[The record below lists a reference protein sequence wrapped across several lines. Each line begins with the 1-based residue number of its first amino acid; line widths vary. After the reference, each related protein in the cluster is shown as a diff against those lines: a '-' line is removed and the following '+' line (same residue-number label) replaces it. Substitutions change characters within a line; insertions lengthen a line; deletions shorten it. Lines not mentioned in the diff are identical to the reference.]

1 MRRSK
6 SVIYQSA
13 LFVLCAYC
21 AVLAGCSQASRNTR
35 VDFLLPAEGS
45 GEVRVFVGYISGSP
59 NIDTT
64 LTVSA
69 GSARIDLPAD
79 RTLVSTITHDKKNA
93 LVILDGS
100 KITVDFTK
108 EQPEVSSSD
117 KHSVNYRFQEYD
129 KRRNE
134 IERRIGEAFKNADSK
149 AAADLFEERYGMEL
163 DAASTEK
170 DNFIGVNAVVALRSE
185 RQRVSLKQLD
195 SIISTMDSSVIKT
208 GRIKEVRE
216 QIQTQL
222 KTQPGMMFT
231 DFTALDGARL
241 SDYVGKGKYVLVDFW
256 ASWCS
261 PCKKEFPFIKEVYE
275 KYSGERFTV
284 VGATVWDSVEASR
297 KTIDELSMNWPQL
310 LESGGAEAY
319 GIEGIPHLILFA
331 PDGTILGRDL
341 RGTMIEATVKRFLA
355 E

>member
-1 MRRSK
+1 MK
-6 SVIYQSA
+6 SSHSDILLPAACLLFA
-13 LFVLCAYC
+13 L
-21 AVLAGCSQASRNTR
+21 LAGCSQTPRSTR

-45 GEVRVFVGYISGSP
+45 GKVRVYVGYINGSP

-64 LTVSA
+64 LTVTGESA
-69 GSARIDLPAD
+69 GIDLPAD
-79 RTLVSTITHDKKNA
+79 KTLASTITHDNKNA
-93 LVILDGS
+93 IVILDGS

-108 EQPEVSSSD
+108 ESPEVSSSA
-117 KHSVNYRFQEYD
+117 KNSVNYRFLEYN
-129 KRRNE
+129 RRGDE
-134 IERRIGEAFKNADSK
+134 IERSIGEAFKNGNSK
-149 AAADLFEERYGMEL
+149 TAAELLEKRYGMEL
-163 DAASTEK
+163 DAASSEK
-170 DNFIGVNAVVALRSE
+170 DNYIGVKAIVGLRAE
-185 RQRVSLKQLD
+185 RHRVSLKQLD

-231 DFTALDGARL
+231 DFGALDGARL

-256 ASWCS
+256 ASWCG
-261 PCKKEFPFIKEVYE
+261 PCRKEIPFIKDVHE

-297 KTIDELSMNWPQL
+297 KAIDELSMNWPQL

-331 PDGTILGRDL
+331 PDGTILSRDL
-341 RGTMIEATVKRFLA
+341 RGATIEDTVKRYLA